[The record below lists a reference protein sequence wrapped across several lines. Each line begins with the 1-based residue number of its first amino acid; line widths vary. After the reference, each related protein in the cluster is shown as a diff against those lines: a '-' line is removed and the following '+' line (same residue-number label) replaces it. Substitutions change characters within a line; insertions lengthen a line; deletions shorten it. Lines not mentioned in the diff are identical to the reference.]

1 MENNDFDTLSGD
13 EFRKL
18 GYLQEVNRRFFHPLG
33 LAMAANVDSTGAV
46 VSFSILDDREDKMGF
61 IYDIAKSDDE
71 RKERFKRNAKFIDDE
86 IEKRSANRIDYLGMT
101 WEPIP

>member
-1 MENNDFDTLSGD
+1 
-13 EFRKL
+13 
-18 GYLQEVNRRFFHPLG
+18 
-33 LAMAANVDSTGAV
+33 
-46 VSFSILDDREDKMGF
+46 LDDREDKMGF

-86 IEKRSANRIDYLGMT
+86 IEKRSSNRIDYLGMT